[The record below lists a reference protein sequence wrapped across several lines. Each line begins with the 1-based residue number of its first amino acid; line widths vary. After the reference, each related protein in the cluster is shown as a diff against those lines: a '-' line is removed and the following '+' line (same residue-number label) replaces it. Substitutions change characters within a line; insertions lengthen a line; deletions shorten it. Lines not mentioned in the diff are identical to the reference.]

1 MVATNNYYLIGEMM
15 TNLNGKTALIT
26 GASGSIGRAITKKL
40 HGLGAHVFIS
50 GSNQEKLVELGKE
63 LENNYTIKPCNLSDI
78 KAAEQLIADIEKLD
92 ILVCNAGINRDNLAI
107 RMTDEDFS
115 AVIDINLKTNFVLN
129 REAVKKMMKNR
140 YGRII
145 NISSVVGVSGNPGQA
160 NYCAS
165 KAGLIGMTK
174 SLAYEVAS
182 RGITVNA
189 VAPGFITSNM
199 TDALTDNQKEMIV
212 QKIPAKVLGTP
223 DDVANVVVFLASA
236 ESSYITGQTIHVN
249 GGMLMV

>member
-1 MVATNNYYLIGEMM
+1 M
-15 TNLNGKTALIT
+15 TNLSGKTAFIT

-50 GSNQEKLVELGKE
+50 GSKEEKLVELGKE
-63 LENNYTIKPCNLSDI
+63 LESNYTIKTCNLSDV
-78 KAAEQLIADIEKLD
+78 KAAEQLIAEIEKID

-107 RMTDEDFS
+107 RMTEEDFGT
-115 AVIDINLKTNFVLN
+115 VIDINLKTNFILN
-129 REAVKKMMKNR
+129 REAIKKMMRNR

-189 VAPGFITSNM
+189 VAPGFIVSNM
-199 TDALTDNQKEMIV
+199 TDVLTDAQKEVIM
-212 QKIPAKVLGTP
+212 QKIPAKTLGTP
-223 DDVANVVVFLASA
+223 DDVANVVAFLAA
-236 ESSYITGQTIHVN
+236 PESSYITGQTIHVN
-249 GGMLMV
+249 GGLLMV

>member
-1 MVATNNYYLIGEMM
+1 M
-15 TNLNGKTALIT
+15 TNLNGKTALVT

-50 GSNQEKLVELGKE
+50 GSNEEKLVELGKE

-129 REAVKKMMKNR
+129 REAIKKMMKNR

-165 KAGLIGMTK
+165 KAGLIGMSK

-199 TDALTDNQKEMIV
+199 TDALTDTQKEMIV

>member
-1 MVATNNYYLIGEMM
+1 M
-15 TNLNGKTALIT
+15 TNLSGKTAFIT

-40 HGLGAHVFIS
+40 HVLGAHVFIS
-50 GSNQEKLVELGKE
+50 GSKEEKLVELGKE
-63 LENNYTIKPCNLSDI
+63 LESNYTIKTCNLSDV
-78 KAAEQLIADIEKLD
+78 KAAEQLIAEIEKID

-107 RMTDEDFS
+107 RMTEEDFGT
-115 AVIDINLKTNFVLN
+115 VIDINLKTNFILN
-129 REAVKKMMKNR
+129 REAIKKMMRNR

-189 VAPGFITSNM
+189 VAPGFIVSNM
-199 TDALTDNQKEMIV
+199 TDALTDAQKEVIM
-212 QKIPAKVLGTP
+212 QKIPAKTLGTP
-223 DDVANVVVFLASA
+223 DDVANVVAFLAA
-236 ESSYITGQTIHVN
+236 PESSYITGQTIHVN

>member
-1 MVATNNYYLIGEMM
+1 M
-15 TNLNGKTALIT
+15 TNLSGKTAFVT
-26 GASGSIGRAITKKL
+26 GASGSIGRVITKKL
-40 HGLGAHVFIS
+40 HGFGAHVFIS
-50 GSNQEKLVELGKE
+50 GSNEEKLIELGKE

-78 KAAEQLIADIEKLD
+78 KAAEQLIAEIEKID

-107 RMTDEDFS
+107 RMTEEDFGT
-115 AVIDINLKTNFVLN
+115 VIDINLKTNFILN
-129 REAVKKMMKNR
+129 REAIKKMMRNR

-189 VAPGFITSNM
+189 VAPGFIVSNM
-199 TDALTDNQKEMIV
+199 TDALTDAQKEAIM
-212 QKIPAKVLGTP
+212 QKIPAKTLGTP
-223 DDVANVVVFLASA
+223 DDVANVVAFLAA
-236 ESSYITGQTIHVN
+236 PESSYITGQTIHVN

>member
-1 MVATNNYYLIGEMM
+1 M
-15 TNLNGKTALIT
+15 TNLSGKTAFIT

-50 GSNQEKLVELGKE
+50 GSKEEKLVELGKE
-63 LENNYTIKPCNLSDI
+63 LESNYTIKTCNLSDV
-78 KAAEQLIADIEKLD
+78 KAAEQLIAEIEKID

-107 RMTDEDFS
+107 RMTEEDFGT
-115 AVIDINLKTNFVLN
+115 VIDINLKTNFILN
-129 REAVKKMMKNR
+129 REAIKKMMRNR

-145 NISSVVGVSGNPGQA
+145 NISSVVCVSGNPGQA

-189 VAPGFITSNM
+189 VAPGFIVSNM
-199 TDALTDNQKEMIV
+199 TDALTDAQKEVIM
-212 QKIPAKVLGTP
+212 QKIPAKTLGTP
-223 DDVANVVVFLASA
+223 DDVANVVAFLATP

>member
-1 MVATNNYYLIGEMM
+1 M

-50 GSNQEKLVELGKE
+50 GSNQEKLIELAKE

-129 REAVKKMMKNR
+129 REAIKKMMKNR

-174 SLAYEVAS
+174 SLAHEVAS

>member
-1 MVATNNYYLIGEMM
+1 M
-15 TNLNGKTALIT
+15 TNLSGKTAFIT

-50 GSNQEKLVELGKE
+50 GSKEEKLVELGKE
-63 LENNYTIKPCNLSDI
+63 LESNYTIKTCNLSDV
-78 KAAEQLIADIEKLD
+78 KAAEQLIAEIEKID

-107 RMTDEDFS
+107 RMTEEDFGT
-115 AVIDINLKTNFVLN
+115 VIDINLKTNFVLN
-129 REAVKKMMKNR
+129 REAIKKMMRNR

-199 TDALTDNQKEMIV
+199 TDALTDTQKEIIV

>member
-1 MVATNNYYLIGEMM
+1 M
-15 TNLNGKTALIT
+15 TNLSGKTAFIT

-63 LENNYTIKPCNLSDI
+63 LESNYTIKTCNLSDV
-78 KAAEQLIADIEKLD
+78 KAAEQLIAEIEKID

-107 RMTDEDFS
+107 RMTEEDFGT
-115 AVIDINLKTNFVLN
+115 VIDINLKTNFILN
-129 REAVKKMMKNR
+129 REAIKKMMRNR

-189 VAPGFITSNM
+189 VAPGFIVSNM
-199 TDALTDNQKEMIV
+199 TDALTDAQKEVIM
-212 QKIPAKVLGTP
+212 QKIPAKTLGTP
-223 DDVANVVVFLASA
+223 DDVANVVAFLAA
-236 ESSYITGQTIHVN
+236 PASSYITGQTIHVN

>member
-1 MVATNNYYLIGEMM
+1 M

-50 GSNQEKLVELGKE
+50 GSNEEKLVELGKE

-129 REAVKKMMKNR
+129 REAIKIMMKNR

-165 KAGLIGMTK
+165 KAGLIGMSK

-199 TDALTDNQKEMIV
+199 TDALTDTQKEMIV